1 MLYEAFTFHSQLWL
15 VSEYC
20 HGGSVSTL
28 LKACPDRRLEEQFI
42 IPIARELAI
51 ALKYIHEA
59 DIVHRDIKCANIL
72 IMEDGT
78 LRLADFGVAGI
89 FESNVSKRRTIIG
102 TPHWMPL
109 ELVKEL
115 GNESPDVQYG
125 TEVDIWAFGCAVYE
139 MATGHGPNQRVR
151 PTELADALRESAPRL
166 EEDGQH
172 SDRLRDFVEYCLQNN
187 PRARPSAA
195 QILEYSYLTAT
206 SKRYPTESL
215 QRLVERFYAWEKK
228 GGERKSLFVNVGA
241 ALPDNLGEGDPED
254 EDEWYFSTTL
264 AFEQRLEDEAHD
276 VLYDVIN
283 AKADDSTPTGPAKLT
298 PRERRLKAEEGASA
312 DRGAKALGAIFDIS
326 GAEYKYSD
334 RPEPTRR
341 TSDLPF
347 RNMGSDR
354 VADRLTMIDLDLADT
369 LESVPSLADVS
380 TLKANRPNRFFT
392 DSDEEESD
400 EEEATYPKVK
410 RESNRKTRDWKMP
423 LLSAPADPNFNRRTV
438 DWKFPSMTVTDT
450 DEEDDEKI
458 QNTARKVPA
467 DIPGAKRD
475 TMAFSFPMA
484 DPSSSM
490 STESLPL
497 PAMRRPELRSAVTM
511 PMSATGDFQLSSSPD
526 RASMIDLDAAL
537 PVLDISRPSTSASN
551 VSFAEYAPRRAP
563 FDLDEQSEL
572 SNRTLTVN
580 NNRASLHRQSQSEPN
595 ARSSKGSELDDQ
607 FDANASE
614 AIHVSSPV
622 LQTVNDFVTSLH
634 LTNLPS
640 QTRFNV
646 HLTHSLAQTTNGTA
660 RLFDRLNEMRAYER
674 RRMQTRGSDES
685 VGYSSDGRPRV
696 AGVYQ
701 PSGIRR
707 NGVLRSQETPRA
719 HSAHPS
725 LHGRIESENA
735 FEQARVRQE
744 AKGLASKAV
753 GSMYMT
759 RAYYEVGENRKIVR
773 PVKGSS
779 IRARPALRHWKIKAK
794 KRRQAQREQ
803 NQREAQRLR
812 RL

>member
-1 MLYEAFTFHSQLWL
+1 
-15 VSEYC
+15 
-20 HGGSVSTL
+20 
-28 LKACPDRRLEEQFI
+28 
-42 IPIARELAI
+42 
-51 ALKYIHEA
+51 
-59 DIVHRDIKCANIL
+59 
-72 IMEDGT
+72 MEDGT

-139 MATGHGPNQRVR
+139 MATGHGPNQRIR

-166 EEDGQH
+166 EETGPY
-172 SDRLRDFVEYCLQNN
+172 SDRLRDFIEYCLQNN

-241 ALPDNLGEGDPED
+241 ALPDNLGEVDPED

-264 AFEQRLEDEAHD
+264 AFEQRLEDAAHET
-276 VLYDVIN
+276 LYDAIN
-283 AKADDSTPTGPAKLT
+283 AKTDDSTPTGPAKLT

-312 DRGAKALGAIFDIS
+312 DRGAKALGAIFDMS

-392 DSDEEESD
+392 DSDEEDDSD
-400 EEEATYPKVK
+400 EEETTYPRVK

-438 DWKFPSMTVTDT
+438 DWKFPSMSITDA
-450 DEEDDEKI
+450 DEVDEDRI
-458 QNTARKVPA
+458 QNTARKLPTDA
-467 DIPGAKRD
+467 NGPKRD

-484 DPSSSM
+484 DPSTSL

-497 PAMRRPELRSAVTM
+497 PVGRRPELRTAVTM
-511 PMSATGDFQLSSSPD
+511 PMSATGGDFQLSTSPD
-526 RASMIDLDAAL
+526 RSSMIDLDAAL
-537 PVLDISRPSTSASN
+537 PGLDISRPSTSASN
-551 VSFAEYAPRRAP
+551 VSFAEYAPRQAP
-563 FDLDEQSEL
+563 FDLDDASDL
-572 SNRTLTVN
+572 SGRTLTVN
-580 NNRASLHRQSQSEPN
+580 NNRTSLHRQSQSEPN
-595 ARSSKGSELDDQ
+595 ARSSKGSELDAQ
-607 FDANASE
+607 FDANAPWHGRDPSTASE
-614 AIHVSSPV
+614 AIHVSDFSF
-622 LQTVNDFVTSLH
+622 QTMSSATSRLFTTDLPLH
-634 LTNLPS
+634 SHYHIYLTLDDD
-640 QTRFNV
+640 
-646 HLTHSLAQTTNGTA
+646 AQTANGTA

-685 VGYSSDGRPRV
+685 AGYSSDSRPRV

-707 NGVLRSQETPRA
+707 NGVLHSQDTPRA
-719 HSAHPS
+719 ASAHPS
-725 LHGRIESENA
+725 LHGRFESENA

-744 AKGLASKAV
+744 AQAIAGKAV
-753 GSMYMT
+753 AIMYMT
-759 RAYYEVGENRKIVR
+759 RRYYEEAENQKVAR
-773 PVKGSS
+773 PMKGNSS
-779 IRARPALRHWKIKAK
+779 RTRPALRYWRARAK
-794 KRRQAQREQ
+794 KRRDGQRIQAQGETPRP
-803 NQREAQRLR
+803 RKI
-812 RL
+812 